1 MKKSILL
8 PSLWLTIFSGLLLP
22 LLWGEEQEIVVRLET
37 DNQLTAVQFI
47 PMDGSRSTFSKD
59 YVRELEKVFRFDL
72 DHNGSTKLVDQPVL
86 YKVTSEVR
94 GRHLNVQLT
103 SSDGE
108 DNLTLDQLYLSGY
121 LEEDRRVVHEV
132 SDAIHRKL
140 FGANGIAST
149 RLLYT
154 VRTFEGDK
162 EFSEVWQADYDG
174 ENVEQLTTRHAG
186 YCVTP
191 GYVPP
196 IPGQQADYFFYVS
209 YETGIPKIYIAHFGD
224 KTGRRMFTL
233 SGNQLMPTM
242 NRQRDQVAFISDVT
256 GSPDLFIQGF
266 SPEKGIIDKPR
277 HLFTAPYSTQ
287 GTPTYSPDGYRIAFV
302 SNKGGSP
309 RVYLMNIPP
318 VGTPLKEIKPV
329 MITKANRENTAPCWS
344 PDGTKIAYCA
354 KTKGVRQIWVYDL
367 LTGLER
373 QLTDGPRNKENP
385 SWAPNSLHLVYNTSD
400 AENCQLYLINLKQA
414 KAVKITSGV
423 GEKRFPSWEPR
434 AEI

>member
-1 MKKSILL
+1 
-8 PSLWLTIFSGLLLP
+8 
-22 LLWGEEQEIVVRLET
+22 VVRLET
-37 DNQLTAVQFI
+37 DNQLTAVQFV
-47 PMDGSRSTFSKD
+47 PMDASHAALPKD
-59 YVRELEKVFRFDL
+59 YVKKLEGILRFDL
-72 DHNGSTKLVDQPVL
+72 DHNGSTKLVDTPVM
-86 YKVTSEVR
+86 YKITSEVR
-94 GRHLNVQLT
+94 GNHLNVRLT

-108 DNLTLDQLYLSGY
+108 SGLTMDQLYLSGY
-121 LEEDRRVVHEV
+121 PEQDRRVVHEV
-132 SDAIHRKL
+132 SDAIHREL

-149 RLLYT
+149 RILYT
-154 VRTFEGDK
+154 VRTFEGNK

-174 ENVEQLTTRHAG
+174 ANAEQLTDRQSG

-196 IPGQQADYFFYVS
+196 IPGKKAERFFYVS
-209 YETGIPKIYIAHFGD
+209 YETGIPKVYIAMLGD
-224 KTGRRMFTL
+224 KTGRRMLTL

-256 GSPDLFIQGF
+256 GNPDLFVQGF
-266 SPEKGIIDKPR
+266 SPEKGTTGKPR
-277 HLFTAPYSTQ
+277 HLFAAPYATQ

-309 RVYLMNIPP
+309 RVFLMNIPP
-318 VGTPLKEIKPV
+318 AGTPLKEIKPV

-367 LTGLER
+367 LTGVER
-373 QLTDGPRNKENP
+373 QLTEGARNKENP

-414 KAVKITSGV
+414 QAVKITSGP
-423 GEKRFPSWEPR
+423 GEKRFPCWEPR
-434 AEI
+434 ADL